1 MADAHKRRANVDID
15 HDVHEDL
22 KKVKTDN
29 GLKKIGDA
37 VRVLADHYFDRVDVP
52 ESEEN
57 DGEDAGE
64 PEKRRKINV
73 REELY
78 SLEILSERE
87 GMLKYYTGFDR
98 SEVDLLV
105 RRFSEVRRERAFFP
119 FLLFG
124 QDARPRSDPRAIIS
138 YPTCRSLNPSSLID
152 VRATTGTGSLICPI
166 ESPCFFLG

>member
-29 GLKKIGDA
+29 GLKKMGDA
-37 VRVLADHYFDRVDVP
+37 VRVLADHYFGRVDTP

-57 DGEDAGE
+57 EGEDAGE

-78 SLEILSERE
+78 SLEILSERDGILE
-87 GMLKYYTGFDR
+87 YYTGFNR

-105 RRFSEVRRERAFFP
+105 RRFSEVRRERVFFP
-119 FLLFG
+119 LLQFYR
-124 QDARPRSDPRAIIS
+124 DARPRYDPCATIS
-138 YPTCRSLNPSSLID
+138 CPTCRSSNPSFLIGG
-152 VRATTGTGSLICPI
+152 RATKGTGSLICLS
-166 ESPCFFLG
+166 ELLCSSLG